1 MKIKVLFFAY
11 LKKYAAMEEMC
22 LEVPSYI
29 TLGKAKSILAESIPL
44 LGPYLSNVKCAV
56 NLEIVGEDAVLQN
69 NDEVAMLP
77 PYSGG

>member
-11 LKKYAAMEEMC
+11 LKKLTTKEEMY

-29 TLGKAKSILAESIPL
+29 TLEKFKSILSAAIPPI
-44 LGPYLSNVKCAV
+44 GPYLSNVKWAV
-56 NLEIVGEDAVLQN
+56 NLEIVGEDVVLQD